1 MEIYIKRHNIILY
14 LFALILLS
22 ANNIYAQSDKLA
34 KDLAAV
40 DSIAGFTEPTQI
52 SVDSLA
58 EIDLINFLPPLNV
71 LIDSALVHSPQ
82 VDFFSSEVTR
92 REYEVGI
99 VKKDWARSIIVGYS
113 QTAGTFGNQ
122 LSDQLNTGYQFSI
135 NIAFPLSTF
144 YGRGD
149 RVGAAEAILQSA
161 KNSKA
166 DMQMQVRNQ
175 VVELYNQLMLSHR
188 LLQIHSDARQT
199 AIMLM
204 EIAQKQFR
212 EGELPVSQF
221 SNTTDLFSSV
231 QNEYEKARTA
241 FETSYLRLE
250 RLVGVPFNEFPK
262 F

>member
-1 MEIYIKRHNIILY
+1 MKTTTTYSKTLYIITAL
-14 LFALILLS
+14 LFMSGGL
-22 ANNIYAQSDKLA
+22 YAQSNNLSN
-34 KDLAAV
+34 DLARI
-40 DSIAGFTEPTQI
+40 DSITGYTEPSQI
-52 SVDSLA
+52 HIDSLA
-58 EIDLINFLPPLNV
+58 DIDLIKFLPPLNV

-82 VDFFSSEVTR
+82 IDFFSSEVTR

-113 QTAGTFGNQ
+113 QTAGTFGNT

-135 NIAFPLSTF
+135 NVAFPLSTF

-149 RVGAAEAILQSA
+149 RVGAAEAILESA

-231 QNEYEKARTA
+231 QNEYEKARTG